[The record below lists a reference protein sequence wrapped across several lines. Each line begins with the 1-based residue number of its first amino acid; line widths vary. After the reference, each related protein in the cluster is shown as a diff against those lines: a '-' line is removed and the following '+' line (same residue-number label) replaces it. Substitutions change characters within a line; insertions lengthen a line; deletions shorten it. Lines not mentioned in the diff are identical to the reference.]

1 MPRTHQKTQDWLNEA
16 VTKSSCGRVEYQ
28 AAHVAFTGVL
38 NRLAAQVAGELHL
51 LDESELEER
60 IAPVEEHNVDL
71 ISRFEEMRQKLK
83 AAQRQIGNIQD
94 EGRRLFRNLDDA
106 ERCEA
111 EFREKAEEAGYTV

>member
-1 MPRTHQKTQDWLNEA
+1 MPRTHQKTQDWLNET
-16 VTKSSCGRVEYQ
+16 VMKGNRDRVEYQ
-28 AAHVAFTGVL
+28 TAHIAFTKVL
-38 NRLAAQVAGELHL
+38 NRLAAQVATELHL

-60 IAPVEEHNVDL
+60 TALIEERNMEL

-106 ERCEA
+106 EQCEA
-111 EFREKAEEAGYTV
+111 EFRERAEEAGYTI